1 MSDVRHKAFL
11 TFLIP
16 LAEAYVPQKNFL
28 LCVFQCNVKC
38 GQGLQHRNVI
48 CRDGH
53 GHPSSACDFAVKPVT
68 RQPCTGQICDG
79 ANEDVRQKKMA
90 DSLELESN
98 DNQVTSGWMKLDSG
112 ILKPPQPRP
121 SEAVA
126 DVIKA
131 NTEATIVENTT
142 DIMTK
147 AITEAMTTTT
157 TTTPRIPSEPT

>member
-1 MSDVRHKAFL
+1 M
-11 TFLIP
+11 
-16 LAEAYVPQKNFL
+16 Y
-28 LCVFQCNVKC
+28 FQCNVKC

-48 CRDGH
+48 CRDSS
-53 GHPSSACDFAVKPVT
+53 GHPSPACDYAVKPVT

-90 DSLELESN
+90 DSLEEAESN

-112 ILKPPQPRP
+112 ILKPPSKPV
-121 SEAVA
+121 S
-126 DVIKA
+126 VIKA
-131 NTEATIVENTT
+131 NTEDTSVVENTT

-147 AITEAMTTTT
+147 AITEAIMTTT